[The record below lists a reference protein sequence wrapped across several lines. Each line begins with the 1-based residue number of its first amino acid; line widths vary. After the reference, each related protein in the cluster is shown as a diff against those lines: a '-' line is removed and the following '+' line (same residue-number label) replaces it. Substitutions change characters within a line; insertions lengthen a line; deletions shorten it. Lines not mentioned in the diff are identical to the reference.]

1 MVGGGVSDPGIILP
15 ALTFCNA
22 ALHRKLKEQPECSS
36 DLREPW
42 SPYSI
47 FSAWCFGGVGM
58 AVL

>member
-1 MVGGGVSDPGIILP
+1 MSDPGIILP